1 MKLKFK
7 GESRTPTELTASK
20 MELFGTLVTGFQ
32 QFTLMSQDPMLD
44 VAEVLDLS
52 LEVFQNYFWKI
63 TSPE

>member
-1 MKLKFK
+1 MRSKFR

-20 MELFGTLVTGFQ
+20 MELFGTLVAGFQ

-44 VAEVLDLS
+44 IAEVLDLP